1 MSFCVNVLINQKLLH
16 IPTKASEIQE
26 LTLGL
31 HRLKSLANI
40 YEVSITKD
48 FVIVTTQDTVKE
60 ESDLL
65 KAHPEVRTNID
76 AYDWE
81 CNHLWNITDI
91 IGHTDMH
98 IGGGTVSSKELL
110 KDYPGFDESKCDD
123 KSELYCCTA
132 NSRLFVINLST
143 RKVIQVLET
152 R

>member
-1 MSFCVNVLINQKLLH
+1 MSFCVNVLIDQKLLH
-16 IPTKASEIQE
+16 IPTKASEIKE
-26 LTLGL
+26 LTLGF

-48 FVIVTTQDTVKE
+48 FVIVTTQETVKNK
-60 ESDLL
+60 SNLL
-65 KAHPEVRTNID
+65 KARPEVRTNID

-91 IGHTDMH
+91 IGRTEMH
-98 IGGGTVSSKELL
+98 IWGGTVSTKEML

-132 NSRLFVINLST
+132 NSRLYIINLNNLKLVQVFDT
-143 RKVIQVLET
+143 R
-152 R
+152 